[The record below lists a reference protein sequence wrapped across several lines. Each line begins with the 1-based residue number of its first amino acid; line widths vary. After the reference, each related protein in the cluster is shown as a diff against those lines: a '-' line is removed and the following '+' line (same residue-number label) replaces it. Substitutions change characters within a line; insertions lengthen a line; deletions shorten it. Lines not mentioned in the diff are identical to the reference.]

1 MNNLELIKNIRK
13 AKPGDEHQIM
23 GLVHELA
30 LFEKTPDEVINTP
43 EQLAIDLFEDNICQ
57 CFVYEIEGT
66 IRGIALYYISYS
78 TWRGRCLY
86 LEDLYIQP
94 EFRRGGIGRLL
105 FQKLIDEAKFLKV
118 KRMDWQVL
126 EWNQPAIKFYE
137 KLGATLDPEW
147 INGRL
152 FF

>member
-137 KLGATLDPEW
+137 KLEATLDPEW

>member
-105 FQKLIDEAKFLKV
+105 FQKLIEEAKFLKV